1 MRIRIVAITF
11 GLSVFRMSQLGA
23 QASAPPT
30 AASQISTS
38 RGDRI
43 VVHRATAGIRVD
55 ARLDEEVWQSAQL
68 FEIPFETY
76 PGNNTAARVKTE
88 CRVAS
93 DATTLYLGC
102 HAFDPNPG
110 AIHAV
115 RADRDDVFEHDQ
127 IGITIDPFNDRRRAW
142 QFAITPLGVQYDA
155 VYDARSEQGDAAWNA
170 IWTSAGRIVSDGY
183 IVEASI
189 PFKSLRFPA
198 GAREWGFLA
207 WRMRPRDANVAMH
220 SMRIDQSNRCLLCQT
235 GALTG
240 FTAPAPSRNV
250 ELGPTL
256 TTIRTDR
263 RETPASPMARGD
275 VRPDFGLDVRWSVTP
290 DVTFNATANPDFS
303 QVEADAAQ
311 LEANNRFALSY
322 PERRPFFLDGA
333 DLFSSPAAVV
343 FTRTIADPIG
353 GAKFTAKNGGTAI
366 ALLGARD
373 AVTNL
378 LIAGHDESAQGHI
391 DEPSTAVIARVRRDI
406 MGSSTVGF
414 LGTSRQSEGYTNRVT
429 GIDALLRPHATTTLT
444 AQALYSAT
452 RYPDTLAVR
461 LRQPARYFSGSLIG
475 AHGRYQTR
483 SGNVDVLA
491 WRYTHGLRADLS
503 FIPQVG
509 VLDAEIHGDRVFW
522 GRPGSWLTRLALGAG
537 WFPSQHDTTP
547 SFVNAWRFV
556 RVAYEGPAGL
566 QYRAYARIRT
576 ETHRGI
582 RYDFWTPWMAFNIQ
596 PSKSVSANLDATC
609 GGEIDYAAGRLA
621 RTVRLSPTT
630 TIRLARDAEVRLR
643 HSNLQ
648 LRSGDET
655 LLRAGVSEA
664 RAAYHPTSRT
674 FVRALVQYRTTHRTA
689 ASGPFVPES
698 RDRSLGSKVLLS
710 YRVDAQTAALV
721 GYGDTRDASDE
732 SAAPNDP
739 DGDTGLRPMVRSFF
753 VKLSY
758 AWRP

>member
-1 MRIRIVAITF
+1 MRIRIAAATF
-11 GLSVFRMSQLGA
+11 ALVLDGA
-23 QASAPPT
+23 STVDGQASATPVTPALST
-30 AASQISTS
+30 ARSA
-38 RGDRI
+38 R
-43 VVHRATAGIRVD
+43 VVVYRATEPIRVD
-55 ARLDEEVWQSAQL
+55 ARLDEVVWRSAEP

-76 PGNNTAARVKTE
+76 PGNNTAARVRTE

-93 DATTLYLGC
+93 DATTIYLGC
-102 HAFDPNPG
+102 HALDANPA
-110 AIHAV
+110 AIRAV
-115 RADRDDVFEHDQ
+115 RADRDDVLEHDR

-155 VYDARSEQGDAAWNA
+155 VYDAQSEDADAAWNA

-183 IVEASI
+183 VVEASI

-198 GAREWGFLA
+198 GARDWGFLA

-220 SMRIDQSNRCLLCQT
+220 SVRIDQAIRCLLCQT

-250 ELGPTL
+250 ELNPTL

-263 RETPASPMARGD
+263 RRAPAEVMARGD
-275 VRPDFGLDVRWSVTP
+275 VRSEVGLDVRWSVTP
-290 DVTFNATANPDFS
+290 DVTINATANPDFS

-333 DLFSSPAAVV
+333 DLFSSPTSVV
-343 FTRTIADPIG
+343 FTRAIADPIA
-353 GAKFTAKNGGTAI
+353 GAKFTAKHGATAI
-366 ALLGARD
+366 ALLGAHD

-378 LIAGHDESAQGHI
+378 LMSGHDESARARL
-391 DEPSTAVIARVRRDI
+391 DDPSTAVIARIRRDI

-414 LGTSRQSEGYTNRVT
+414 LGTYRESEGYANRVT
-429 GIDALLRPHATTTLT
+429 GIDALLRPHPTTTLT
-444 AQALYSAT
+444 TQALYSAT
-452 RYPDTLAVR
+452 RYPDTMGLR
-461 LRQPARYFSGSLIG
+461 LGQPARYFSGSLIG

-483 SGNVDVLA
+483 GGNVDVLA
-491 WRYTHGLRADLS
+491 WRYTQGFRADLG

-522 GRPGSWLTRLALGAG
+522 GAPGSWVTRLALGAG
-537 WFPSQHDTTP
+537 WYPSKHDTTP
-547 SFVNAWRFV
+547 GFVNAWRFL
-556 RVAYEGPAGL
+556 RLAYDGPAGV
-566 QYRAYARIRT
+566 QYRFYGRIRS
-576 ETHRGI
+576 ETFNGV
-582 RYDFWTPWMAFNIQ
+582 RYDFWTPWMALYLQ
-596 PSKSVSANLDATC
+596 PSKTIGASVEATF
-609 GGEIDYAAGRLA
+609 GGEIDYEGSRLA

-643 HSNLQ
+643 HSNLR
-648 LRSGDET
+648 LYSGRET

-689 ASGPFVPES
+689 TSSPLVPES
-698 RDRSLGSKVLLS
+698 RDRSLGSQLLLS

-721 GYGDTRDASDE
+721 GYGDTRDAPYE
-732 SAAPNDP
+732 PATPNDRN
-739 DGDTGLRPMVRSFF
+739 GYSELRPIVRSFF